1 MARIR
6 KPQKESGGRKALTV
20 SHRARLIAELRADPE
35 LAAEYLNAAAEDS
48 DPRVYLAALRT
59 VAEARGMAKVAK
71 AAGVPRE
78 SLYRALSSGG
88 NPRFSTL
95 HAILKAAGLKMAVQR
110 A

>member
-1 MARIR
+1 MARVR
-6 KPQKESGGRKALTV
+6 KQAKARASVKELTV
-20 SHRARLIAELRADPE
+20 SHRERLIEELRADPE
-35 LAAEYLNAAAEDS
+35 LAAEYLNAAAEDD
-48 DPRVYLAALRT
+48 DPRVYLTALRT
-59 VAEARGMAKVAK
+59 VAEAQGMAKVAK
-71 AAGVPRE
+71 AAWVPRE